1 MSFEKLVA
9 ALTLVVCVVLLVRLM
24 LGERRRYR
32 FDAAARRA
40 WFACRTVARRAVRW
54 PTARKEAAA
63 AAEDA
68 IRRARGTVDRDGN
81 VIRPRA
87 FRGPRKP
94 H

>member
-1 MSFEKLVA
+1 MVEKLVA
-9 ALTLVVCVVLLVRLM
+9 AVALAACAVLLARLM
-24 LGERRRYR
+24 LGRRRQQR

-40 WFACRTVARRAVRW
+40 WATCRAKARALVRW
-54 PTARKEAAA
+54 RSTRRDAAA

-68 IRRARGTVDRDGN
+68 IRRARGNLQRDGN
-81 VIRPRA
+81 VIRPRS

>member
-1 MSFEKLVA
+1 MFEKFVA
-9 ALTLVVCVVLLVRLM
+9 AVTLAACGVLLARLM
-24 LGERRRYR
+24 LGHRRRQR

-40 WFACRTVARRAVRW
+40 FAACRTAARRAVRW
-54 PTARKEAAA
+54 PSARREAAA
-63 AAEDA
+63 AAEEA
-68 IRRARGTVDRDGN
+68 IRRARGAVDRDGN